1 MYIKKILIG
10 LFIAIPG
17 LVAGLKAQ
25 DTSKVPIV
33 GFSYV
38 DSLMQQKGDT
48 TILINF
54 WATWCA
60 PCVHEL
66 PYFDSLLTRYAGQKL
81 KVVLVSMDF
90 KRNYQTALLPFLK
103 KNKIQSPVV
112 LMYEPGA
119 GEWITAVDSN
129 WSGAI
134 PATLIFNR
142 DKSRFLEK
150 ELTEQELHNLVDS
163 FIKP

>member
-1 MYIKKILIG
+1 MRIKKILI
-10 LFIAIPG
+10 LITISLPG
-17 LVAGLKAQ
+17 FAAGLHAQ
-25 DTSKVPIV
+25 DSARAPIV

-38 DSLMQQKGDT
+38 DSLMQQKNDT

-66 PYFDSLLTRYAGQKL
+66 PHFDNLLTRYAGKKL
-81 KVVLVSMDF
+81 KVVLVSLDF
-90 KRNYQTALLPFLK
+90 KRNYQSALLPFLK

-119 GEWITAVDSN
+119 GDWITQVDST

-142 DKSRFLEK
+142 NKRQFFEN
-150 ELTEQELHNLVDS
+150 ELSEQELHNLVDS

>member
-1 MYIKKILIG
+1 MCIKKILITFAIALPGFYSG
-10 LFIAIPG
+10 LQ
-17 LVAGLKAQ
+17 AQ
-25 DTSKVPIV
+25 DSAQVPIV

-38 DSLMQQKGDT
+38 DSLMQQKSDT

-66 PYFDSLLTRYAGQKL
+66 PHFDSLLTKYAGQKL

-90 KRNYQTALLPFLK
+90 KRNYQSALLPFLE

-119 GEWITAVDSN
+119 GEWITTVDST

-142 DKSRFLEK
+142 GKRQFLEK
-150 ELTEQELHNLVDS
+150 ELSEQELHNLVDS